1 MDKTEREITK
11 IERFAHQYTTG
22 HLGNIGLG
30 PSEHEFIHFVR
41 HHQGTSQAQIA
52 EVLKQ
57 DKAAIARRAKNL
69 EKKGF
74 IKILPSE
81 TDGRSK
87 MIFSTE
93 LAEIVKQSKTEVEA
107 QFYDWL
113 VKDVDEDK
121 FKIFLEVLEE
131 LYRKG
136 KASRKLGFSDVS
148 AKEG

>member
-1 MDKTEREITK
+1 MDRTERKITK
-11 IERFAHQYTTG
+11 IERFAHQFTTG
-22 HLGNIGLG
+22 QLGDIGLG

-57 DKAAIARRAKNL
+57 DKAAVARRAKNL

-81 TDGRSK
+81 TDGRSHK
-87 MIFSTE
+87 IYSTE

-107 QFYDWL
+107 QFYEWL
-113 VKDVDEDK
+113 TCDVDEDK
-121 FKIFLEVLEE
+121 FKAFLEVLDE

-136 KASRKLGFSDVS
+136 KASRKLGFSNIS
-148 AKEG
+148 LKGE

>member
-1 MDKTEREITK
+1 MDRTERKISK

-22 HLGNIGLG
+22 QLGNIGLG

-41 HHQGTSQAQIA
+41 HHQGSSQAQIA

-74 IKILPSE
+74 IRIVPSE

-87 MIFSTE
+87 MIYSTE
-93 LAEIVKQSKTEVEA
+93 LAEIVKQSKTEVES

-113 VKDVDEDK
+113 TTDVDEEK
-121 FKIFLEVLEE
+121 FGVFLEVLEE
-131 LYRKG
+131 LYHKG
-136 KASRKLGFSDVS
+136 KASRKLGFSNIT
-148 AKEG
+148 AKED